1 MIKVGIIV
9 GSTRPGRH
17 ADAVAKWVL
26 ENAKQRKD
34 AQFEVVD
41 IADYKLP
48 LLDEPIPP
56 SQGKYSKPHTKAW
69 AEKVA
74 SFDAY
79 VFVTPEYNHGPSAAL
94 KNAIDFIYG
103 EWNNKAAGF
112 VSYGAS
118 ANGGR
123 AVEHLRMVM
132 AELQVADV
140 RAQVLLSLFTDF
152 ENFSTFKPNP
162 MHQANLAAML
172 DQLVPWGAALKT
184 MRNQKFSPLE
194 VEKEAVAGASS

>member
-17 ADAVAKWVL
+17 ADAVANWVL
-26 ENAKQRKD
+26 EKAKKRTE

-41 IADYKLP
+41 IKDFNLP
-48 LLDEPIPP
+48 LLDEPVPP
-56 SQGKYSKPHTKAW
+56 SQGQYSHPHTKKW
-69 AEKVA
+69 AQKVA

-79 VFVTPEYNHGPSAAL
+79 VFVTPEYNHATSAAL
-94 KNAIDFIYG
+94 KNAIDFLYA

-118 ANGGR
+118 ASGGR
-123 AVEHLRMVM
+123 AVEQLRQVM

-152 ENFSTFKPNP
+152 EDFSVFKPSAVHETA
-162 MHQANLAAML
+162 METML
-172 DQLVPWGAALKT
+172 DQIVAWGGALKT
-184 MRNQKFSPLE
+184 LRS
-194 VEKEAVAGASS
+194 